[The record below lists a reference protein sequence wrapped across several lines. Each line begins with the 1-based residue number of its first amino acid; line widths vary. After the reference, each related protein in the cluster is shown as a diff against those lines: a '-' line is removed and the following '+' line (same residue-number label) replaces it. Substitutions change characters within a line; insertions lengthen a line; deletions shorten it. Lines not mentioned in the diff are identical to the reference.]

1 MKGLK
6 GLVFVFVILMAVGI
20 GGLALAKFPERPV
33 TLVCPFGVG
42 SASDTFVRALK
53 EPLSKAL
60 GVPVVIVNVEGAGG
74 LKGLVYA
81 AQQPADGYTILQF
94 TPSHVIASILKR
106 SEYDIFNDFVV
117 LGRAEDDI
125 YALIVSPKSEFSSFK
140 DLLEWAKK
148 NPYALTMG
156 GVSPMGLDEFVTRV
170 FAKKFGINVT
180 FVPFE
185 SGSQAFTALM
195 GGHIKAMLYKM
206 ESVAPQVA
214 SGAVKPLLVM
224 TPERIS
230 DTLWKDVP
238 CVKEFGVEAYIGSFR
253 AFAVRKGTP
262 EEAIK
267 VLESAI
273 KDAVNSPEFQE
284 YVKKLGSIPRGG
296 YMGPAEFAKYMEDAK
311 IMFTEIAK
319 EFGYL
324 KK

>member
-1 MKGLK
+1 MVLGKARYLSFM
-6 GLVFVFVILMAVGI
+6 LVALMVLGSVTMAF
-20 GGLALAKFPERPV
+20 AKFPERPV

-60 GVPVVIVNVEGAGG
+60 EVPVVIVNVEGAGG

-106 SEYDIFNDFVV
+106 AEYDIFKDFVV

-125 YALIVSPKSEFSSFK
+125 YALIVSPKSEFKAFNE
-140 DLLEWAKK
+140 LLEWAKK

-185 SGSQAFTALM
+185 SGSMAFTALM

-214 SGAVKPLLVM
+214 SGAVRPLLVM
-224 TPERIS
+224 TPQRIN
-230 DTLWKDVP
+230 DPLWKDVP

-253 AFAVRKGTP
+253 AFAVRKGMP

-267 VLESAI
+267 VLETAVR
-273 KDAVNSPEFQE
+273 DAVNSPEFQE
-284 YVKKLGSIPRGG
+284 YVKNSAPYPEVGIWVLRSSRNTWRMPRLCLR
-296 YMGPAEFAKYMEDAK
+296 K
-311 IMFTEIAK
+311 
-319 EFGYL
+319 
-324 KK
+324 

>member
-1 MKGLK
+1 MRKLK
-6 GLVFVFVILMAVGI
+6 YVV
-20 GGLALAKFPERPV
+20 LALVVVVTLGLWSFAFAKFPERPV

-53 EPLSKAL
+53 EPLSRAL
-60 GVPVVIVNVEGAGG
+60 GVPVVIVNVEGGGG

-81 AQQPADGYTILQF
+81 AQQPADGYTLFQF
-94 TPSHVIASILKR
+94 TPSHIIASVLKR
-106 SEYDIFNDFVV
+106 SEYDLFNDFVV
-117 LGRAEDDI
+117 LGRGDDDI
-125 YALIVSPKSEFSSFK
+125 YALVVSPKGEFNTFK

-224 TPERIS
+224 TPERIN
-230 DTLWKDVP
+230 DPLWKDVP
-238 CVKEFGVEAYIGSFR
+238 CVKEFGVEMYIGSFR
-253 AFAVRKGTP
+253 AFAVRKGAP

-267 VLESAI
+267 VLEAAI
-273 KDAVNSPEFQE
+273 KDAVNSPEFKE
-284 YVKKLGSIPRGG
+284 YIKKLGSIPRGG

-311 IMFTEIAK
+311 VMFTEIAK

-324 KK
+324 K